1 MKALVTGAT
10 GLIGSHIVRALIRRG
25 HAARALVR
33 GSSDRSALSGLP
45 VEIVV
50 GDVLDPAT
58 LARGMDGCDVV
69 FHAAAYF
76 TYWGRSLEELQR
88 TASTGTANILNAAA
102 AARIRR
108 VIVTSSSV
116 VFGYSDG
123 PIVRDERSRPQAD
136 DANPYVTSKILQDR
150 LALERSSELDL
161 DVVLV
166 CPTVVVG
173 PFAPTL
179 GPSNAVMSSYLED
192 PLRLTYPG
200 GCNIVAASDVGEG
213 HVIAATAGSA
223 GERYIIGSEN
233 LTWHAVHA
241 LISELC
247 GTQGPLLTANHTLCY
262 LAAFGEE
269 LRAQVSDRAPVTTRA
284 QALMVGRYYWYSHDS
299 AVRLGFVPMPARAAL
314 SIALSWLVASNHVSR
329 EARARLRLS
338 DEVWAA
344 RRSLRAAES
353 ALRVET

>member
-10 GLIGSHIVRALIRRG
+10 GLVGSHIVRALIRHG

-33 GSSDRSALSGLP
+33 ASSDRAALSGLP
-45 VEIVV
+45 VDVV
-50 GDVLDPAT
+50 IGDVLDPAS
-58 LARGMDGCDVV
+58 LAAAMDGCDVV

-76 TYWGRSLEELQR
+76 TYWGRSLEDLQR
-88 TASTGTANILNAAA
+88 TASTGTANVLNAAA
-102 AARIRR
+102 MSRIRR

-123 PIVRDERSRPQAD
+123 PVARDERSLPQAED
-136 DANPYVTSKILQDR
+136 TTPYVTSKILQDR
-150 LALERSSELDL
+150 LALEMSSELDL

-179 GPSNAVMSSYLED
+179 GPSNGVISAYLDD

-200 GCNIVAASDVGEG
+200 GGNIVAASDVGEG
-213 HVIAATAGSA
+213 HVIVATAGSA
-223 GERYIIGSEN
+223 GERYIIGGEN
-233 LTWHAVHA
+233 LEWRTIHG

-262 LAAFGEE
+262 LGAFGEE
-269 LRAQVSDRAPVTTRA
+269 IRAQLLDRAPKTTRR
-284 QALMVGRYYWYSHDS
+284 QASMVGRYYWYSHRR
-299 AVRLGFVPMPARAAL
+299 AARLGFVPMPARAAL
-314 SIALSWLVASNHVSR
+314 SLALSWLVASTHVSR
-329 EARARLRLS
+329 EARTRLRLA

-353 ALRVET
+353 ALRVEG